1 MKIFIRKVTKKII
14 IYFVVCMLFLSNISY
29 GYSQAEVGDAIAGF
43 AAHVVSEYGDQV
55 LYEQLG
61 SYQGDGHTRDDNPIW
76 NPSNYSWDDTST
88 YYFDCSSYSSGCIH
102 AVTGLLTY
110 ALNTSGLIGLSGD
123 PNFEVFRFSGMSDLM
138 PGDVVV
144 HDDASAHAVVYLGQE
159 YSAWGTTGSIGNNGS
174 TFRSESYFGE
184 AYEFYVVRVSEEG
197 ASNLTSLNTEFATGN
212 VGSSSNSNVD
222 FSNFYFNGIPD
233 GKYSLA
239 HTSLWTLI
247 VETLAQIADY
257 LIGIL
262 TYIVRIPFIGWTA
275 IMDNLLNWTVNT
287 VTDTGVT
294 EEEMGI
300 DSVEVE
306 GADDE
311 NRLTID
317 GLLYNDYQLTN
328 INIFE

>member
-1 MKIFIRKVTKKII
+1 MIQLVGEYVAQYARDFIAQYCTPTEEKTVYDNSSAYPSWEDGSIGQGK
-14 IYFVVCMLFLSNISY
+14 FHCCCS
-29 GYSQAEVGDAIAGF
+29 AGVWYMYNL
-43 AAHVVSEYGDQV
+43 A
-55 LYEQLG
+55 LG
-61 SYQGDGHTRDDNPIW
+61 ID
-76 NPSNYSWDDTST
+76 
-88 YYFDCSSYSSGCIH
+88 
-102 AVTGLLTY
+102 LY
-110 ALNTSGLIGLSGD
+110 ALDFNGLCSTAISQMPSS
-123 PNFEVFRFSGMSDLM
+123 PNWIDVTNETLQ
-138 PGDVVV
+138 PGDVLLSSG
-144 HDDASAHAVVYLGQE
+144 HTEMYLG
-159 YSAWGTTGSIGNNGS
+159 GTENANFGNSPYAGKISPGPRLGSDFTKAFRLQSSVDVTPNGALPS
-174 TFRSESYFGE
+174 GSGSG
-184 AYEFYVVRVSEEG
+184 G
-197 ASNLTSLNTEFATGN
+197 GTSVN
-212 VGSSSNSNVD
+212 
-222 FSNFYFNGIPD
+222 FSDFYFNGIPD

-262 TYIVRIPFIGWTA
+262 TYIIRIPFIGWTA

-287 VTDTGVT
+287 VTDTEVT
-294 EEEMGI
+294 EEDMGI